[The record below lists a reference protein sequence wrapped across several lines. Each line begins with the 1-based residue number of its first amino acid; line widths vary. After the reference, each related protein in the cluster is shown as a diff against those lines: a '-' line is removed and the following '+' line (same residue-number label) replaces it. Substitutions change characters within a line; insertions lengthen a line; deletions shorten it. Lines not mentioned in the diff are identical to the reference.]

1 MSGKAFVTGGTGVVG
16 RPILARLLED
26 GRPVAALARSEDSA
40 RAVAAMGADPV
51 RSDLLDVDALAAGMR
66 GCETVFHAAGL
77 NVFCLPAPSM
87 LFRVNVGGSRAVLAA
102 AARAAV
108 RRIVYTS
115 SAATLGEERGTVGR
129 ETTPHRGWF
138 LSAYERSK
146 YEAERDVLADS
157 EQHGLEVVCVNPSSV
172 QGPGR
177 TVGTAKLLLAY
188 LNGRLK
194 VIVDTR
200 LSFVDMADC
209 TEGHLLAEEKGQ
221 PGQRYVLNGATLS
234 VEQAL
239 DMLDRISGV
248 GERVRRLPAPAALA
262 AAAAVEAVF
271 RLRGR
276 RAPLCREMVRTLL
289 HGHAYDGSR
298 ASRELG
304 LRYTPPEETLRRTCR
319 WYREQGLITRPLPGA
334 L

>member
-1 MSGKAFVTGGTGVVG
+1 MSGKAFLTGGTGVVG
-16 RPILARLLED
+16 RPILARLLQD
-26 GRPVAALARSEDSA
+26 GRPVAALARSDDSA

-51 RSDLLDVDALAAGMR
+51 RGDLQDVDALAAGMR

-77 NVFCLPAPSM
+77 NVFCFPAPSM

-129 ETTPHRGWF
+129 EDTPHRGWF

-146 YEAERDVLADS
+146 YEAERAVLADA
-157 EQHGLEVVCVNPSSV
+157 ERHGLELVCVNPSSV

-177 TVGTAKLLLAY
+177 TGGTARLLLAY

-200 LSFVDMADC
+200 VSFLDVADC
-209 TEGHLLAEEKGQ
+209 TEGHVLAEAKGQ

-234 VEQAL
+234 IGQAL
-239 DMLDRISGV
+239 DLLARISGV
-248 GERVRRLPAPAALA
+248 RERVRRLPAPVAMA

-276 RAPLCREMVRTLL
+276 RAPVCREMVRTLL

-304 LRYTPPEETLRRTCR
+304 LRYTPAEETLRRTCA
-319 WYREQGLITRPLPGA
+319 WYQEQGLVTRPLPGA
-334 L
+334 R

>member
-16 RPILARLLED
+16 RPILDRLLED

-40 RAVAAMGADPV
+40 RAVAAMGAEPV
-51 RSDLLDVDALAAGMR
+51 RGDLLDVNAMAAGMR

-77 NVFCLPAPSM
+77 NAFCLPAPSA
-87 LFRVNVGGSRAVLAA
+87 LFRVNVQGSRAVVSAA
-102 AARAAV
+102 GRAGV
-108 RRIVYTS
+108 RRVVYTS

-129 ETTPHRGWF
+129 EDTRHRGWF

-146 YEAERDVLADS
+146 YQAERAVLSDGEAK
-157 EQHGLEVVCVNPSSV
+157 GVEVVCSNPSSV

-177 TVGTAKLLLAY
+177 TGGTAKFLLAY

-200 LSFVDMADC
+200 LSFIDVADC
-209 TEGHLLAEEKGQ
+209 TEGHLLAEAKGQ
-221 PGQRYVLNGATLS
+221 PGQRYVLSGATLS
-234 VEQAL
+234 IGQAL
-239 DMLDRISGV
+239 DVLARISGV
-248 GERVRRLPAPAALA
+248 RERVRRLPAPLALA
-262 AAAAVEAVF
+262 AAAAVGGVF

-276 RAPLCREMVRTLL
+276 RAPVCQEMVRTLL

-304 LRYTPPEETLRRTCR
+304 LRYTPAEKTLRRTCA
-319 WYREQGLITRPLPGA
+319 WYLEQGLVTRPLPGIR
-334 L
+334 

>member
-1 MSGKAFVTGGTGVVG
+1 MNGKAFVTGGTGVVG

-40 RAVAAMGADPV
+40 RVVAAVGADPV
-51 RSDLLDVDALAAGMR
+51 RGDLLDVDALAAGMR

-77 NVFCLPAPSM
+77 NVFCSPAPSM

-129 ETTPHRGWF
+129 ENTPHRGWF

-146 YEAERDVLADS
+146 YEAERDVLADA
-157 EQHGLEVVCVNPSSV
+157 ERHGLEVVCVNPSSV

-177 TVGTAKLLLAY
+177 TGGTAKLLLAY

-209 TEGHLLAEEKGQ
+209 TEGHVLAEEKGQ

-234 VEQAL
+234 VGQAL
-239 DMLDRISGV
+239 DLLARISGV

-262 AAAAVEAVF
+262 AAAAIEAVF

-304 LRYTPPEETLRRTCR
+304 LRYTSAEETLRRTCE
-319 WYREQGLITRPLPGA
+319 WYRERGLITRPLPGA
-334 L
+334 R